1 MVDFTKLSC
10 WLDLMVSS
18 NLQNSMF
25 LDEMPNFLIDE
36 IREIAVPPVNSLLLF
51 VCQMSLMI
59 GPCFFETEDK
69 YKMRSWCLA
78 TAMGG

>member
-1 MVDFTKLSC
+1 MVDFTILSC

-25 LDEMPNFLIDE
+25 LDE

-69 YKMRSWCLA
+69 
-78 TAMGG
+78 

>member
-1 MVDFTKLSC
+1 MVDFTILSC

-25 LDEMPNFLIDE
+25 LDE

-69 YKMRSWCLA
+69 YKIWSWCLA